1 MPGRWWT
8 FAYCS
13 FMALFGRKTT
23 DDETAPRPGA
33 GSDGTRTGTAADSAA
48 AGGTGATAAALQH
61 PDEPRSR
68 KPVRRSLDEQRS
80 FLLDKVGAMR
90 PFGMQI
96 WDVPGLVLC
105 EDIVS
110 DLDLPLVTTARIA
123 GWGVRG
129 SDLVGAKRTAPKRL
143 YVVDRI
149 SASDGP
155 GRPLVSGAAV
165 ELEEGAIIPEGV
177 DAVVPA
183 ALGSLADDGYV
194 EIREEARLY
203 QNLRR
208 AGSELADGTPL
219 LRSGDVLTPRSVAV
233 LAEVG
238 LDKVL
243 VRPRPRVVVLTVG
256 ETLVAPGQPLTKPQQ
271 RYDAATALITAAAR
285 GDGATVYPLGIVPA
299 DVSKVKQAV
308 ADQQIRADLIVVV
321 GGGEVV
327 REAIDG
333 LDEAVVAIN
342 REARIAYAGL
352 GENETPL
359 VILPGG
365 VVSAYVAYHA
375 LVRPVINKLNDVDP
389 LRAERVEGRLAEA
402 LKAPAGA
409 TQFVPAVREENGT
422 VRVVA
427 GADSELAWDLAR
439 ANVLVVIPESWD
451 GAQAG
456 STVECIVLD
465 DAHPAASLP

>member
-1 MPGRWWT
+1 
-8 FAYCS
+8 
-13 FMALFGRKTT
+13 MALFARKTT
-23 DDETAPRPGA
+23 DDSPDGDHSDATNAPLWRDDVRWGEKPEA
-33 GSDGTRTGTAADSAA
+33 GPAEPTRRT
-48 AGGTGATAAALQH
+48 L
-61 PDEPRSR
+61 E
-68 KPVRRSLDEQRS
+68 EQRT

-105 EDIVS
+105 EDITS
-110 DLDLPLVTTARIA
+110 DLDLPLVTTARVS

-129 SDLVGAKRTAPKRL
+129 SDLVGASVSSPKRL
-143 YVVDRI
+143 FVVDSI
-149 SASDGP
+149 SVSDGP

-165 ELEEGAIIPEGV
+165 EIEEGAIIPEGV

-183 ALGSLADDGYV
+183 SAGHVDADGYV
-194 EIREEARLY
+194 VVGEEASLY

-219 LRSGDVLTPRSVAV
+219 LSAGEVLTPRSVAV

-256 ETLVAPGQPLTKPQQ
+256 EILVAPGQPLTQPQQ

-285 GDGATVYPLGIVPA
+285 GDGATVYPLGIVA
-299 DVSKVKQAV
+299 AHASAVKQAI

-321 GGGEVV
+321 GGGDMIRDVV
-327 REAIDG
+327 DDMAD

-342 REARIAYAGL
+342 REARISYAGL
-352 GENETPL
+352 GDTNTPL
-359 VILPGG
+359 VILPSG

-375 LVRPVINKLNDVDP
+375 LVRPVINKLNEVDP
-389 LRAERVEGRLAEA
+389 LGAPSEEGRLVEA
-402 LKAPAGA
+402 IAGTEGV
-409 TQFVPAVREENGT
+409 TQFVPAIRDEDGT
-422 VRVVA
+422 VRPV
-427 GADSELAWDLAR
+427 GSGDSELAWDLAR
-439 ANVLVVIPESWD
+439 ANVLAVIPEGWA
-451 GAQAG
+451 GADAG
-456 STVECIVLD
+456 AVVECIVLD
-465 DAHPAASLP
+465 DAHVGASAS

>member
-1 MPGRWWT
+1 
-8 FAYCS
+8 
-13 FMALFGRKTT
+13 MALFGRKTT
-23 DDETAPRPGA
+23 EDAVEDERS
-33 GSDGTRTGTAADSAA
+33 GSTAAPLWRDEVQDAPASA
-48 AGGTGATAAALQH
+48 Q
-61 PDEPRSR
+61 PM
-68 KPVRRSLDEQRS
+68 RRTLDEQRT

-105 EDIVS
+105 EDIDS
-110 DLDLPLVTTARIA
+110 DLDLPLVTTARVS

-129 SDLVGAKRTAPKRL
+129 SDLVGATEAGPKRL
-143 YVVDRI
+143 FVVDTI
-149 SASDGP
+149 SVSDGP

-165 ELEEGAIIPEGV
+165 QIEEGAIIPEGV

-183 ALGSLADDGYV
+183 SAGHQDADGYV
-194 EIREEARLY
+194 VIGEEARLY

-219 LRSGDVLTPRSVAV
+219 LRSGEVLTPRSVAV

-243 VRPRPRVVVLTVG
+243 VRPRPRVVVFTVG

-271 RYDAATALITAAAR
+271 RYDSATALITAAAR
-285 GDGATVYPLGIVPA
+285 GDGATVYPLGIVDSQPGA
-299 DVSKVKQAV
+299 VKQAI

-321 GGGEVV
+321 GGGDMIREVV
-327 REAIDG
+327 DDIAD

-352 GENETPL
+352 GDARTPL
-359 VILPGG
+359 VILPSG
-365 VVSAYVAYHA
+365 VVSSYVAYHA
-375 LVRPVINKLNDVDP
+375 LVRPVINKLNEVDP
-389 LRAERVEGRLAEA
+389 LDARRQEGRLVEA
-402 LKAPAGA
+402 IGGSEGV
-409 TQFVPAVREENGT
+409 TQFVPAVRDEDGS
-422 VRVVA
+422 VRPVA

-439 ANVLVVIPESWD
+439 ANVLAVIPEDWA
-451 GAQAG
+451 GADAG
-456 STVECIVLD
+456 ATVECIVLD
-465 DAHPAASLP
+465 DARVGAPAP

>member
-1 MPGRWWT
+1 
-8 FAYCS
+8 
-13 FMALFGRKTT
+13 MALLGRKTT
-23 DDETAPRPGA
+23 DDETAPREDAGNPGTLVP
-33 GSDGTRTGTAADSAA
+33 DA
-48 AGGTGATAAALQH
+48 AGHTGATASTVWLTD
-61 PDEPRSR
+61 DEASR
-68 KPVRRSLDEQRS
+68 KPTRRSLDEQRS
-80 FLLDKVGAMR
+80 FLLDKVRPMR

-105 EDIVS
+105 EDIDS
-110 DLDLPLVTTARIA
+110 DLDLPLVTTARVA

-129 SDLVGAKRTAPKRL
+129 SDLVGAKGGAPKRL
-143 YVVDRI
+143 FVVDRI
-149 SASDGP
+149 SVSDGP

-165 ELEEGAIIPEGV
+165 EIEEGAIIPEGV

-183 ALGSLADDGYV
+183 AKGHLADDGYV
-194 EIREEARLY
+194 EIAEEVRLY

-219 LRSGDVLTPRSVAV
+219 LRSGEVLTPRSVAV

-243 VRPRPRVVVLTVG
+243 VRPRPRVVVFTVG

-299 DVSKVKQAV
+299 DASKVRQAV
-308 ADQQIRADLIVVV
+308 GDQQIRADLIVVV
-321 GGGEVV
+321 GGGEVI
-327 REAIDG
+327 REAVDG
-333 LDEAVVAIN
+333 LDEAAVAIN

-352 GENETPL
+352 GDNRTPL
-359 VILPGG
+359 VILPAG

-389 LRAERVEGRLAEA
+389 LQAQRVEGQLVDA
-402 LKAPAGA
+402 LEAPAGA
-409 TQFVPAVREENGT
+409 TQFVPAVREENGA

-427 GADSELAWDLAR
+427 GADSELAGGLAR
-439 ANVLVVIPESWD
+439 ANDLVVIPAAWD

-465 DAHPAASLP
+465 DAHTAASRQ